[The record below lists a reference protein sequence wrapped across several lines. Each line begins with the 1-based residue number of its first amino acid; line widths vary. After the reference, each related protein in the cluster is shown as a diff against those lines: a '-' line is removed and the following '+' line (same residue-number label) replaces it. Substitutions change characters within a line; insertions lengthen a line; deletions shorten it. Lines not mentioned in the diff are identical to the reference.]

1 MSLSPREIREIG
13 SEGSPTSLFNSFQ
26 RKLHINV
33 IQTDLVKL
41 SGSQDKNKDMNVGKT
56 LVMRSSGNNGA
67 RAIKES
73 RRGVQQTECTVYIC
87 EIIKEHH

>member
-13 SEGSPTSLFNSFQ
+13 SEGSPTSLFSSFQ
-26 RKLHINV
+26 QKLHINV

-41 SGSQDKNKDMNVGKT
+41 SGHRTKKKKDTKVGKT
-56 LVMRSSGNNGA
+56 PVMRRSGNNGA

-73 RRGVQQTECTVYIC
+73 RGVQKSACSIGGE
-87 EIIKEHH
+87 

>member
-1 MSLSPREIREIG
+1 MSPSPREIREIG
-13 SEGSPTSLFNSFQ
+13 SEGSPISLFSSFQ

-41 SGSQDKNKDMNVGKT
+41 SGSQDKNKDTNVGKT
-56 LVMRSSGNNGA
+56 LVMRSSGNNDA
-67 RAIKES
+67 RAKKES
-73 RRGVQQTECTVYIC
+73 RGVQQTECTVYIY